1 MRAPQIIVIILFTVE
16 FAVATLKHGE
26 SKGNYNIVMT
36 ILDIA
41 TFAGLL
47 IWSGFFTY

>member
-1 MRAPQIIVIILFTVE
+1 MKAPQIIVIILFTVE
-16 FAVATLKHGE
+16 FVITAIKHGE
-26 SKGNYNIVMT
+26 SKDDYNIVMT

-47 IWSGFFTY
+47 IWGGFFAY